1 MLGPGIQAIIA
12 TAYAE
17 MHVKIAK
24 WNHQMS
30 VDAYE
35 STCIYASSSDMSYS
49 SARVDMYVDMS
60 EDEMIE

>member
-1 MLGPGIQAIIA
+1 VLGPGIQAIIA

-30 VDAYE
+30 VDTKVHACMYE
-35 STCIYASSSDMSYS
+35 CSSDMSYS
-49 SARVDMYVDMS
+49 SARLDVYVAMS
-60 EDEMIE
+60 EDEMVE